1 MQPQPFLNI
10 QFRDIMQVWCLE
22 INFDHQKKKVYWNLG
37 YFLCLKRK
45 HLLHMLNNTMKEK
58 QIFPRSNL
66 DWNFT
71 ITQTLHDLLVYVENA
86 INYQISECIFVVFGK
101 NDMFSIS

>member
-1 MQPQPFLNI
+1 
-10 QFRDIMQVWCLE
+10 
-22 INFDHQKKKVYWNLG
+22 
-37 YFLCLKRK
+37 
-45 HLLHMLNNTMKEK
+45 MKEK

>member
-1 MQPQPFLNI
+1 
-10 QFRDIMQVWCLE
+10 
-22 INFDHQKKKVYWNLG
+22 
-37 YFLCLKRK
+37 
-45 HLLHMLNNTMKEK
+45 MLNNTMKEK